1 MHRFS
6 IEHLAEPLSL
16 VHSGDINKEP
26 DSTENRGR
34 GGGGGWMDGWS
45 VVGI

>member
-26 DSTENRGR
+26 DPTENRGR
-34 GGGGGWMDGWS
+34 GGGGWMDGWS